1 MTTEI
6 ESSEREAAS
15 PPERGQDLLGL
26 YAEPEQAARAVQRL
40 RQAGFGDEEV
50 EVLTGLP
57 YPEGT
62 FGEPPVRH
70 RLSVYP
76 FVGAAGGF
84 VLSAAGAAWTQ
95 LAYPLAT
102 GGMPL
107 LAIPPVI
114 NVLYEG
120 TLLGALVATF
130 AGVLLESRLPDF
142 APTPYDE
149 RITEGFIGV
158 LVRAGQ
164 RHDAAD
170 EALRGAAPLRIVV
183 ARR

>member
-1 MTTEI
+1 MATTVELV
-6 ESSEREAAS
+6 ESVPRAEGSAE
-15 PPERGQDLLGL
+15 LLAL
-26 YAEPEQAARAVQRL
+26 YAEPEQAARAVEAL
-40 RQAGFGDEEV
+40 RRAGFAEDEV
-50 EVLTGLP
+50 EVLTGVP

-62 FGEPPVRH
+62 FGEPPVKH

-76 FVGAAGGF
+76 FAGAAVGF
-84 VLSAAGAAWTQ
+84 ALGAATTAWTQ

-114 NVLYEG
+114 NVLYET
-120 TLLGALVATF
+120 TLLGALAATF
-130 AGVLLESRLPDF
+130 VGILLESRLPDF
-142 APTPYDE
+142 SPRPYDA

-158 LVRAGQ
+158 LVRAGH

-170 EALRGAAPLRIVV
+170 EALRAAAPVRIVV
-183 ARR
+183 ERR